1 MATVGDDIGSAVEP
15 SATAAPAVG
24 ASGPPPAPVAAAPSA
39 AASSAAAAVTEVGT
53 DAGIIRTTNPPDA
66 AAPEPLLTGIARLKA
81 EQAQLRAERKRVS
94 KELKNAEK
102 RRTRLRK
109 RARQLSD
116 ADLVA
121 VLQMR
126 DTDSSA
132 RSSEGSAA
140 AASSAASSPV
150 IGPANAGGV

>member
-1 MATVGDDIGSAVEP
+1 MSNSSDE
-15 SATAAPAVG
+15 AADPNT
-24 ASGPPPAPVAAAPSA
+24 ASGTAVASA
-39 AASSAAAAVTEVGT
+39 ADGPTLPPVGGTPASSAASSPAVPSAGSSIAANSRP
-53 DAGIIRTTNPPDA
+53 DNPLDTSNT
-66 AAPEPLLTGIARLKA
+66 EPLLTGIARLKA
-81 EQAQLRAERKRVS
+81 EQALLRAERKRVV

-126 DTDSSA
+126 EATAEQSCAEGNARANPAACSA
-132 RSSEGSAA
+132 GAA
-140 AASSAASSPV
+140 
-150 IGPANAGGV
+150 PANAGAAS

>member
-1 MATVGDDIGSAVEP
+1 MTEV
-15 SATAAPAVG
+15 
-24 ASGPPPAPVAAAPSA
+24 VAAA
-39 AASSAAAAVTEVGT
+39 ASTRPE
-53 DAGIIRTTNPPDA
+53 NPPDA
-66 AAPEPLLTGIARLKA
+66 DAAEPLLQGIARLKA
-81 EQAQLRAERKRVS
+81 EQAGLRSERKRVS

-116 ADLVA
+116 SDLVA

-126 DTDSSA
+126 ESDSTA

-140 AASSAASSPV
+140 AASSAASSPA
-150 IGPANAGGV
+150 ISPAVAGGA